1 MLELIPALQKEYSI
15 DAKRIYLTGLSVGG
29 YGTWDL
35 LARKPDLFAAG
46 VPVCGGGDEST
57 AGKIAKIPIRVFH
70 GDLDSAVPVSRSRTM
85 VEALKKAGGHP
96 KYTEYAGVGH
106 NPWDKAYADPKLMN
120 WLFKQKKG

>member
-1 MLELIPALQKEYSI
+1 MQKEYSI
-15 DAKRIYLTGLSVGG
+15 DPQRIYLTGLSMGG

-70 GDLDSAVPVSRSRTM
+70 GDKDNSVPVARSRTM

>member
-1 MLELIPALQKEYSI
+1 MPKEYSI
-15 DAKRIYLTGLSVGG
+15 DPQRIYLTGLSMGG

-57 AGKIAKIPIRVFH
+57 AEKFAKVPVWVFH
-70 GDLDSAVPVSRSRTM
+70 GDKDTAVPVGRSRTM

-120 WLFKQKKG
+120 WLFKQK